1 MKFVKINLH
10 SNEDKMNVAEEDLF
24 FTKHLKEYEK
34 SFIITKI
41 VTGFT
46 SFTDLLS

>member
-10 SNEDKMNVAEEDLF
+10 SNEDEMNVAEEGLF
-24 FTKHLKEYEK
+24 FTKHLKDYEK

-46 SFTDLLS
+46 DVLS

>member
-10 SNEDKMNVAEEDLF
+10 SNEDEMNVGLF
-24 FTKHLKEYEK
+24 FTKHLKDYEK
-34 SFIITKI
+34 LFIITKI

-46 SFTDLLS
+46 DLLS